1 MKEHIHF
8 FSKNV
13 YIKKEEVI
21 EKIGRRGR
29 LANELAELNLPILP
43 GFIIDAEVAS
53 YLKDEEL
60 KPHLS
65 KNLKKFEPDTKK
77 ICRYC
82 PEID

>member
-1 MKEHIHF
+1 MKENIHF

-29 LANELAELNLPILP
+29 LANEFAELNLPILP
-43 GFIIDAEVAS
+43 GFIIDADVAS
-53 YLKDEEL
+53 YLKDQKL
-60 KPHLS
+60 KPYLS

-77 ICRYC
+77 VFND
-82 PEID
+82 PDNPL